1 MKNSKLMSIV
11 EDILNEKRVYN
22 LDASHLWDA
31 PKVYRNAADAT
42 KELKK
47 FPLKLRKYFKVA
59 PDNTRPAGIIAT
71 DKFHAKS
78 ETIDSNIDYFVYE
91 LEGFE
96 LGLEDG
102 HYPDYI
108 KPFRKEK
115 WYE

>member
-1 MKNSKLMSIV
+1 VKHTKLLSIV
-11 EDILNEKRVYN
+11 EDILNEER
-22 LDASHLWDA
+22 HIWDT
-31 PKVYRNAADAT
+31 PKVFRNAADAT

-47 FPLKLRKYFKVA
+47 FPSKLRKYFKVA

-71 DKFHAKS
+71 DKFHDKS

-96 LGLEDG
+96 IGLEDG

-108 KPFRKEK
+108 MKFREEK
-115 WYE
+115 WS